1 MIGNV
6 VDEKL
11 PPPVPFVPVAT
22 MFKLTEP
29 DSSTVEC
36 VACGFMFPLSDLL
49 SCELEQHECPKCL
62 TTAGMFYG
70 GKPHRVAES
79 EQGD

>member
-1 MIGNV
+1 MIGKN

-11 PPPVPFVPVAT
+11 PPPLPFVPVAT
-22 MFKLTEP
+22 MFKLSAP

-36 VACGFMFPLSDLL
+36 IACGAMFPLADLL
-49 SCELEQHECPKCL
+49 SCELEESECPKCF

-70 GKPHRVAES
+70 GKPHRAAGEM
-79 EQGD
+79 